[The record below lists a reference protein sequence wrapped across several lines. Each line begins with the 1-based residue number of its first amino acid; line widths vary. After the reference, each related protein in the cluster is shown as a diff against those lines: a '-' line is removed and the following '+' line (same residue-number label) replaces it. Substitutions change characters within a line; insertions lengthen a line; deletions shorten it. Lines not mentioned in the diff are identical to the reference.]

1 MAKTVRNDA
10 PPLMPV
16 NLMVFAGAF
25 NWPVWVAQDRGLF
38 AGNGLTVHVTETPG
52 SVVQWTSLA
61 EGRSDLVIT
70 LMDNVVAY
78 REGQGEAP
86 VTVPDAIAVMAS
98 DALLMPALM
107 TLPDIKSYDDFKGQ
121 TLSVDAALTGLAL
134 ILYALLE
141 KGGLKPGDYQIVR
154 TGGVLARFEGLKKHD
169 FAGALFNTPFSAE
182 LEALGYRSLDTAA
195 SVMQHYQGHVVAT
208 RAGWARE
215 NSQALQGF
223 LRALSH
229 AIDWLYDP
237 ANKADAF
244 SIFRDH
250 MPASDD
256 KAADIAHSVLFD
268 PKAGFAR
275 NGAVDL
281 EGIAKVLE
289 LRSKFGQPAKPLGEP
304 SYYFDPTYLE
314 AALRDSR

>member
-1 MAKTVRNDA
+1 MTKTYYNDLSSLT
-10 PPLMPV
+10 PI

-38 AGNGLTVHVTETPG
+38 ARDGLTVNVTETPG

-61 EGRSDLVIT
+61 EGRSDIVIT

-107 TLPDIKSYDDFKGQ
+107 TQPDIKSYDDLRGQ

-154 TGGVLARFEGLKKHD
+154 TGGVLGRFEGLKRHE
-169 FAGALFNTPFSAE
+169 FAGALFNTPFSTQ
-182 LEALGYRSLDTAA
+182 LEELGYRSLDTAA

-208 RAGWARE
+208 RAGWAQE
-215 NSQALQGF
+215 NSRALQGF
-223 LRALSH
+223 LRALSD

-237 ANKADAF
+237 TNKADAF
-244 SIFRDH
+244 AIFRDH

-256 KAADIAHSVLFD
+256 KAAGIAYSVLFD

-275 NGAVDL
+275 NGAVDID
-281 EGIAKVLE
+281 GIAKVLE
-289 LRSKFGQPAKPLGEP
+289 LRSKFGQPAKRLGQP
-304 SYYFDPTYLE
+304 SRYFDPSYLE
-314 AALRDSR
+314 TALRGST

>member
-1 MAKTVRNDA
+1 MTKTSYDDPSLA
-10 PPLMPV
+10 PI

-38 AGNGLTVHVTETPG
+38 ARNGLTVNVTETPG

-61 EGRSDLVIT
+61 EGRSDIAIT

-107 TLPDIKSYDDFKGQ
+107 TQPDIKSYEDLRGQ

-154 TGGVLARFEGLKKHD
+154 TGGVLGRFEGLKRND
-169 FAGALFNTPFSAE
+169 FAGALFNTPFSTQ
-182 LEALGYRSLDTAA
+182 LEELGYRSLDTTA

-208 RAGWARE
+208 RAGWAQQ
-215 NSQALQGF
+215 NSGALQSF
-223 LRALSH
+223 LRALSD

-237 ANKADAF
+237 INKADAF
-244 SIFRDH
+244 AIFRDRIS
-250 MPASDD
+250 ASDD
-256 KAADIAHSVLFD
+256 KAAGIAYSVLFD

-275 NGAVDL
+275 KGEVNID
-281 EGIAKVLE
+281 GIAKVLE

-304 SYYFDPTYLE
+304 GRYFDPSYLE
-314 AALRDSR
+314 AALRGPR